1 MHCQLRRAAARLPA
15 KSALLL
21 ELLVRP
27 DDSPLRMNGS
37 GMLILNAPWQFDA
50 AMRPTLEALRRA
62 LGEPGASARVEWL
75 RAPA

>member
-1 MHCQLRRAAARLPA
+1 M
-15 KSALLL
+15 
-21 ELLVRP
+21 RP